1 MSVQRTPPKTINA
14 SPTMHSSYRASDP
27 ELNKSYDTDISENFR
42 ITKRQKRTCTDFSD
56 NSTSLSEIR
65 NMFTE
70 LKTQQEKRFGLFT
83 STMNTLI
90 EQNNDI
96 KKSVEFM
103 SGQYDDLLQKIN
115 QLETENLEYKRQVKF
130 LENRLEFHEKHT
142 RSSTI
147 ELRNVPKQESES
159 KQIIMNIVKDIG
171 NVLKIEP
178 QIQDMEIRDVY
189 RIKSDAIVVDFIST
203 VRKEI
208 YLQKCKQLNKIK
220 RDTKQPQLNTHDL
233 KLSGPQKTI
242 FISEYLT
249 NKARRLYY
257 LARELVKNKK
267 LIATWTSYG
276 KVYVRRDEGQG
287 SIRIDEEG
295 DLRKIIL

>member
-1 MSVQRTPPKTINA
+1 MHRTPPKTINA
-14 SPTMHSSYRASDP
+14 SPTMHLSYRASDP
-27 ELNKSYDTDISENFR
+27 ELNKSYDTDSSENVR

-70 LKTQQEKRFGLFT
+70 LKTHQEKRFGLCT

-159 KQIIMNIVKDIG
+159 KQMIMNIVKDIG

-189 RIKSDAIVVDFIST
+189 RIKSDAIVVDFTST

-208 YLQKCKQLNKIK
+208 YLQNKPYNISNY
-220 RDTKQPQLNTHDL
+220 TQ
-233 KLSGPQKTI
+233 QKTFKTLHTTTHNI
-242 FISEYLT
+242 
-249 NKARRLYY
+249 
-257 LARELVKNKK
+257 
-267 LIATWTSYG
+267 
-276 KVYVRRDEGQG
+276 
-287 SIRIDEEG
+287 
-295 DLRKIIL
+295 